1 MRMKNP
7 LPPRP
12 PPSNPL
18 KRKLSAETA
27 TESGFSDS
35 GVKVIVRMK
44 PLNKGE
50 EGDMIVEK
58 MSKDSLTVS
67 GQTFTFDSIANPEST
82 QARYLFA

>member
-1 MRMKNP
+1 
-7 LPPRP
+7 
-12 PPSNPL
+12 
-18 KRKLSAETA
+18 
-27 TESGFSDS
+27 
-35 GVKVIVRMK
+35 MK